1 MSTVMELIIAAL
13 VLGMTYALTSEGLW
27 GSALMFFNVL
37 FGGMIAFNFYEPLA
51 RLLDSTGIGWG
62 FSDTLCML
70 GLFIISVLLL
80 RMTTETLA
88 PAMVRFPMPI
98 YHLGR
103 LIFGVGGAAV
113 TVAIIILAFHAAPV
127 HQKIFT
133 SVTYKTKPPFGA
145 GLDHQWLAFFQY
157 ETGSVFANYG
167 SGQRDPFHQYGQ
179 KGAIP
184 VNVFDPR
191 ADWLLLHQQNRPYK
205 SEGGEILGAGTEETA
220 AAAAPGD
227 AGAQGGQGAP
237 PPQGGPPGG
246 GGRGRMMGGRG
257 GPGGPPN

>member
-1 MSTVMELIIAAL
+1 MDLIIAAL

-51 RLLDSTGIGWG
+51 RLIDSTGIGWG

-80 RMTTETLA
+80 RMTTETIA
-88 PAMVRFPMPI
+88 PAMVKFPMPV

-133 SVTYKTKPPFGA
+133 TVTYKTKPPFGA

-157 ETGSVFANYG
+157 ETGSVFSNYG
-167 SGQRDPFHQYGQ
+167 SGARDPFHQYGH
-179 KGAIP
+179 GAAL
-184 VNVFDPR
+184 NVFDPR
-191 ADWLLLHQQNRPYK
+191 AEWLLLHQENRPYK
-205 SEGGEILGAGTEETA
+205 SEGGEVLGASTEETA
-220 AAAAPGD
+220 APAD
-227 AGAQGGQGAP
+227 AGAQGGQGAQP
-237 PPQGGPPGG
+237 PAGGGPP
-246 GGRGRMMGGRG
+246 GRGRMMGGRG
-257 GPGGPPN
+257 GRGGPPN